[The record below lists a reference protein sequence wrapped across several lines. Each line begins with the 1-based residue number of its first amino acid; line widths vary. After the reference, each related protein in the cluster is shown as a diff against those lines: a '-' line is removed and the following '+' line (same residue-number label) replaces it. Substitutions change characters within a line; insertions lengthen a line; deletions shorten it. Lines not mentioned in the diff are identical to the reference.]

1 MKYFLILVILIGFVG
16 TVFALDDEI
25 LHPKMIALEEHYE
38 IQIIGLEDEY
48 VIGEE
53 YSFHFVISGYG
64 HSCASYQVSYPDE
77 NGNIMFLGTEPLC
90 APETSM
96 HEFKINSSD
105 RKGTLGNIGIK
116 KPGTFTVT
124 VTFEKPNKYFPTKIS
139 KEFLVVES
147 STKLPSSED
156 YEFESLSG
164 ARCDGEPSV
173 CYGIFPNGTK
183 IQIQC
188 DYVRH
193 GCGPVS
199 FDDYK
204 IFYSSPLKQFQSGI
218 NIEDI
223 MCQNNKFLIL
233 KYDDSPACVKPVT
246 KQHLIDRG
254 WAKTKSLDEIQGNP
268 DLIKQNI
275 IRIEDGFI
283 ALYPE
288 NMCASISLELLSEQ
302 DIQRY
307 KNDDKGLDDTNI
319 LQITSGDLQEI
330 PNIRE
335 LIYAVHSIEFPYNKY
350 SSAYLDGPTFVD
362 YEFFLMNKSMKKYG
376 DSQEDY
382 FIKLDKDYDER
393 FTNPAKQGFS
403 NTFEAPVIV
412 YKNNAYSIDGT
423 VFWTSDEH
431 EPMRMG
437 VYPKE
442 TIGEDEKFIT
452 LTDEDMRLLP
462 KIKEAIENIGT
473 IKESI
478 SAYKGLPED
487 QWNEYRQW
495 FEQKSQD
502 RLNVDWFRVI
512 QYNEQIYPVGFVIC

>member
-1 MKYFLILVILIGFVG
+1 MLVILIGFVSP
-16 TVFALDDEI
+16 VFALDDEI
-25 LHPKMIALEEHYE
+25 LHPTMIALEEHYE

-48 VIGEE
+48 LIGEE
-53 YSFHFVISGYG
+53 YSFYFVISGYG
-64 HSCASYQVSYPDE
+64 HSCANHQASYPDE
-77 NGNIMFLGTEPLC
+77 DGNIMHVGAEVLC

-96 HEFKINSSD
+96 HEFKINSLD
-105 RKGTLGNIGIK
+105 RKGTLGNTGIN
-116 KPGTFTVT
+116 KPGTYTVT
-124 VTFEKPNKYFPTKIS
+124 ITFEKPNKYFPTKIS
-139 KEFLVVES
+139 KEFRVIES
-147 STKLPSSED
+147 FTKLPSSED
-156 YEFESLSG
+156 YEFESLSD
-164 ARCDGEPSV
+164 ARCDEEPSV
-173 CYGIFPNGTK
+173 CYGTFSNGTK

-193 GCGPVS
+193 GCGPGS
-199 FDDYK
+199 FYDYK
-204 IFYSSPLKQFQSGI
+204 IFHPSPLKQFQSGI
-218 NIEDI
+218 KIEEI
-223 MCQNNKFLIL
+223 TCQNDKFLII

-246 KQHLIDRG
+246 KQHLMDRG
-254 WAKTKSLDEIQGNP
+254 WAKTKSLDEIQDNP

-288 NMCASISLELLSEQ
+288 NMCASISLELLTEQ

-307 KNDDKGLDDTNI
+307 KNDEKRLDDTNI
-319 LQITSGDLQEI
+319 LQITSEDLQEI
-330 PNIRE
+330 PNIQE
-335 LIYAVHSIEFPYNKY
+335 LIYTVHSIEFPYNKY
-350 SSAYLDGPTFVD
+350 SSAYLDGPTFVE
-362 YEFFLMNKSMKKYG
+362 YEFFLMDKAMKKYG

-382 FIKLDKDYDER
+382 FIKLDKDYEER

-412 YKNNAYSIDGT
+412 YNDNAYTVSGT
-423 VFWTSDEH
+423 VFWKSDEH

-437 VYPKE
+437 VYPKDTLE
-442 TIGEDEKFIT
+442 EDEKFIT
-452 LTDEDMRLLP
+452 LTEEDMRSIP
-462 KIKEAIENIGT
+462 EIKKAIENIGT
-473 IKESI
+473 VKESI

-502 RLNVDWFRVI
+502 RLNKDWFRVI